1 MILLRI
7 AGRLIVI
14 SAGLFLAGIAAAM
27 TILYGLR
34 HLYEMPLPVEGVP
47 GDLVVNAVLLALATA
62 VAISHFSLGL
72 VAGVIL
78 LTEILRLR
86 SWLVYAATGT
96 LSAVIAVVSIESAE
110 ARGAPMADRDMLLFI
125 AGGLVGGLVYW
136 LIAGRRAGAV
146 RTRQDEPPAPKKNK
160 EALHW
165 DI

>member
-7 AGRLIVI
+7 AGRLIMVSI
-14 SAGLFLAGIAAAM
+14 GLFLAGFAAAT

-34 HLYEMPLPVEGVP
+34 QLYEMPMPVDGMP
-47 GDLVVNAVLLALATA
+47 GDLAINAVLLALATL

-72 VAGVIL
+72 IAGVVL

-86 SWLVYAATGT
+86 SWLVYAATGA
-96 LSAVIAVVSIESAE
+96 LSAVIAVVSIEGRE
-110 ARGAPMADRDMLLFI
+110 TQGAPMADSDMLLFI

-146 RTRQDEPPAPKKNK
+146 MPREEGPPPPKRDSAAVNW
-160 EALHW
+160 E
-165 DI
+165 